1 MKNENSDKQFILKHK
16 NIDVLKFSFN
26 DAFEIDNIIDI
37 YKKEHIPLG
46 ISTEN
51 DNFLKSFQN
60 WWIHRGIP
68 ASRDKLQEGL
78 ALLNLETVSELLG
91 KSYGVSLSDHY
102 WIKPINQNLE
112 WDNINYYKNSFSDD
126 VGKALFDNIKKLF
139 YRQLLTKN
147 LKFRFWIINFLM
159 QNIHPRTN
167 PSAGHCFLPPVF
179 LYPFCTA
186 STDRAINNGAEWSC
200 PRYGNTASDD
210 LSAVQWYFP
219 YCRV

>member
-1 MKNENSDKQFILKHK
+1 MGYDLT
-16 NIDVLKFSFN
+16 LLRY
-26 DAFEIDNIIDI
+26 IIDI
-37 YKKEHIPLG
+37 YTKEHIPLG
-46 ISTEN
+46 ISTKN

-126 VGKALFDNIKKLF
+126 VGKALFDNIKKYDSIESAKLF
-139 YRQLLTKN
+139 KSNSIFKFFCIIFYIKN
-147 LKFRFWIINFLM
+147 N
-159 QNIHPRTN
+159 
-167 PSAGHCFLPPVF
+167 
-179 LYPFCTA
+179 
-186 STDRAINNGAEWSC
+186 
-200 PRYGNTASDD
+200 
-210 LSAVQWYFP
+210 
-219 YCRV
+219 